1 MSNTVLVAPS
11 ILAADFARLAD
22 EARSVESA
30 GADLLHIDVMDG
42 RFVPPI
48 TFGDNIVRA
57 LKQHTKLFLDVH
69 LMIEEPERQIDAFV
83 SAGASRIIVHVEAT
97 RHLDRLL
104 NYIRSFGVSSGVA
117 LNPATPLEAC
127 FESLDLCDLALV
139 MTVNPG
145 YGGQKFIQRSPARIE
160 RLAQEIKSRKLKTL
174 IEVDG
179 GINDQTARQCVLAGA
194 RVLVAGSYIFSH
206 ADRKAALASLRQ

>member
-1 MSNTVLVAPS
+1 MSTPVLVAPS
-11 ILAADFARLAD
+11 ILAGDFARLAE
-22 EARSVESA
+22 EAHSIEAA

-57 LKQHTKLFLDVH
+57 LKQSSKLFLDVH

-83 SAGASRIIVHVEAT
+83 SAGAARIIVHAEAS

-104 NYIRSFGVSSGVA
+104 NQIRSCGVSTGVA

-127 FESLDLCDLALV
+127 FETLDLCDLALI

-145 YGGQKFIQRSPARIE
+145 YGGQKFIQRSPARIA
-160 RLAQEIKSRKLKTL
+160 RLAQEIRQRKLKTL

-179 GINDQTARQCVLAGA
+179 GITDVTARLCVQAGA
-194 RVLVAGSYIFSH
+194 SVLVAGSYIFSH
-206 ADRKAALASLRQ
+206 SDRKAAVASLRQ